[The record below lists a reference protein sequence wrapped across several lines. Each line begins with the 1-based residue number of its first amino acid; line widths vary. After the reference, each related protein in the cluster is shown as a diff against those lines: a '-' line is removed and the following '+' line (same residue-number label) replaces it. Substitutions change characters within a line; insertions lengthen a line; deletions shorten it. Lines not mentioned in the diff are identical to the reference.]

1 MCAALVAAGV
11 VLAGAVPGVPVT
23 PAHADD
29 GDGLWYVNLP
39 GVQQAHA
46 AGITGKGIKIADID
60 SQINLDAPFLKGVSN
75 IVVPKHSFCKDPQS
89 GEWQPATGSNYDA
102 TNHATDMV
110 GYLKGSGK
118 GAVVGQAPVGVVPDA
133 TVYVYPIGKGM
144 YFSPSF
150 SACSNQADVV
160 ASAIRAAIAQH
171 VDVIAMP
178 IGGPAHANDVAALLE
193 AQRAGI
199 AVFIGHNNDMT
210 TVSSAL
216 ASGEVATG
224 TGYVEEM
231 TGASYSS
238 YVPGLVTVQAVGAD
252 GALQVA
258 SAVADPGIDL
268 TAPGVG
274 VTMES
279 DRLRINGESD
289 DEVWRSYT
297 SSASAGTSGA
307 TVISAGYYALA
318 KQKWP
323 KATTNQL
330 LQLVAR
336 TTPANVSKLSPHRDA
351 QKYLGWG
358 FISVKNMLA
367 TNPARFPDVNPAL
380 QSDVTSQPSL
390 YQSGAGKKFADLLHA
405 QESVKASPSAAAAG
419 TSAGGVP
426 AWVIGGGALVVL
438 CGVGVVLFVLLRRR
452 RRDQVP
458 HTDEALSGSASPQIS
473 SSWPQPGT
481 FPRDPGPIPPRPPRP
496 SEKN

>member
-1 MCAALVAAGV
+1 MCAVLVAVGLA
-11 VLAGAVPGVPVT
+11 LAGTASGALAT

-39 GVQQAHA
+39 GVQQAHT

-60 SQINLDAPFLKGVSN
+60 SQVNLGVPFLKGVSN
-75 IVVPKHSFCKDPQS
+75 IVVPEHSFCKDPQS
-89 GEWQPATGSNYDA
+89 GKWQPATGSNYDA
-102 TNHATDMV
+102 TNHATSMV

-118 GAVVGQAPVGVVPDA
+118 GATVGQAPVGVAPEA
-133 TVYVYPIGKGM
+133 TVYVYPIGEGT
-144 YFSPSF
+144 YFSEAF
-150 SACSNQADVV
+150 SSCANQSNV

-178 IGGPAHANDVAALLE
+178 VGGPAHANDVAALLD

-210 TVSSAL
+210 TVGSAL
-216 ASGEVATG
+216 ASGGVATG
-224 TGYVEEM
+224 TGYVGEM

-252 GALQVA
+252 GALQAA

-279 DRLRINGESD
+279 DRLRVNGESD

-323 KATTNQL
+323 HATTNQL
-330 LQLVAR
+330 LQLMAR
-336 TTPANVSKLSPHRDA
+336 TTPANVAKLSPDRDA

-358 FISVKNMLA
+358 FVSVKNMLA
-367 TNPARFPDVNPAL
+367 TDPAKFPDVNPAL

-390 YQSGAGKKFADLLHA
+390 YQSGAGKKFADLLRA
-405 QESVKASPSAAAAG
+405 QESAKGSPSATAKK
-419 TSAGGVP
+419 TPVGGVLP
-426 AWVIGGGALVVL
+426 VWAIGGGALVVL
-438 CGVGVVLFVLLRRR
+438 CGIGVLLLVLLRRR
-452 RRDQVP
+452 RRGP
-458 HTDEALSGSASPQIS
+458 APRADEALSGSAGPQLS
-473 SSWPQPGT
+473 SSWPQPGA

-496 SEKN
+496 SEKS